1 MNAQSFEAAG
11 VNPKSSR
18 KDTRMK
24 NRLYAIAGAFAVA
37 AVAASMVTATAS
49 ADVARY
55 QTQQATFTV
64 TQPYGQVG
72 QWQNLWTHNLT
83 VTVNP
88 CNGTFSGTG
97 LQYDN
102 NHNLSYHEDVTGSF
116 NSDGTVNLTAT
127 RDDGVVWS
135 LASAPTDNSSV
146 TLATTSPV
154 VPWNVEMKV
163 SQPVLTDTSA
173 YKNHGAYVSSQG
185 GGADAAHSCIGMP
198 VVSNAG
204 R

>member
-1 MNAQSFEAAG
+1 
-11 VNPKSSR
+11 
-18 KDTRMK
+18 MK
-24 NRLYAIAGAFAVA
+24 MRLYAIAGAVALA
-37 AVAASMVTATAS
+37 AVAASMLVGTAS

-72 QWQNLWTHNLT
+72 QWQNLWTHDLT

-88 CNGTFSGTG
+88 CDSTFSGTG

-135 LASAPTDNSSV
+135 LASAPMDNSSV

-154 VPWNVEMKV
+154 VPWNIEMKV
-163 SQPVLTDTSA
+163 SPPKYTNLSS
-173 YKNHGAYVSSQG
+173 YKSHGGYVSSQG

-198 VVSNAG
+198 MVSNAG
-204 R
+204 